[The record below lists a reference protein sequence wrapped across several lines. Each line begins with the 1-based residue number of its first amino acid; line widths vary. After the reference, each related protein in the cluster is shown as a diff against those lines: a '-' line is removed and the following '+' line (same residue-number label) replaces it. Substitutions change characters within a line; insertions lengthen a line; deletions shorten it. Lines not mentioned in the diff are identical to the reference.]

1 MSNLI
6 IQDLSDIAPYVD
18 DKAGTSSTPSAGPS
32 APVGG
37 STGDRVTGFVQEY
50 LPVAQKV
57 AARTGVEPHVLLG
70 QWGLETG
77 WGKSVIPGTRNL
89 GNIKQ
94 GSSWKGRTVDATDNA
109 TGSRDPY
116 RAYDDDDGFAND
128 FADLLER
135 RYRNALNYGDNAAG
149 YFNALKSGGYAEDP
163 GYVNKGISAARMARS
178 AIGSV
183 ASAPTGS
190 TVNPDDYARRGA
202 APQDPGVVGDIK
214 DSALALGAGVVRGA
228 GMLAGAFG
236 ADNDLAQ
243 GASDLADGL
252 MDKQSEARKAQRANR
267 AEIIRQAEEGG
278 STWEEIKANIGA
290 FAEAPIETSLGAIG
304 TSAPTILVSLIPGLG
319 QATAARL
326 ILQGAVSAAQGAGS
340 VKGSIYEAV
349 ERKMIESGH
358 DADTAAK
365 VAAGA
370 QAYDG
375 VNGGQIA
382 LGAALGVAA
391 GTTGIERSVAGMMGA
406 AAPGKKLGVLS
417 RALLGAAKEAPT
429 EGAQGGQ
436 ERFAANQALINQ
448 GFDVDPWSG
457 VAGQAA
463 GEAVAAAGPGGVFGA
478 LDTSKP
484 AAPAPAPA
492 AAPGQTPGPAV
503 QQSPAGTPP
512 GGAGAAPTQPAASV
526 DKVGARAS
534 EIEQQVRAEGL
545 LEKLRSIG
553 QPGRTTG
560 EFLDALAVAKNPNID
575 PAVRQEAL
583 ESLEMALGWI
593 RDGAMPN
600 DPATG
605 KPFSTELSVQPVPR
619 DPGTDLA
626 PRDDAPVAPAGMG
639 QFFDPNVVDVDAVR
653 VDNMIGGPRAIDP
666 PRARLAAPDDAE
678 LDVGVEQTPVADDQP
693 AADAAVE
700 APAPAGLDGRVGA
713 PSGAETAA
721 RRLVDLP
728 KVAVP
733 AGAEPAVQRR
743 EAAQIKAAVEAGFDT
758 VERRDDGVYL
768 VHSGRN
774 QESRLSGL
782 GAMVRA
788 RKIIADTMAARANEA
803 ASSPLNDLEQPTEA
817 QAKAGNYRKGAA
829 RLNGFAISIENPRD
843 SVRSGTSPDG
853 KKWESRMAHHYGY
866 IKGSVGADGDQ
877 VDVFIGPR
885 PDLDTVFVVDQVDP
899 ATGEF
904 DEHKVMMGFK
914 SLEDARA
921 GYLANYEP
929 GWKGMASIT
938 EMPLSTFRR
947 WVRSPAAKLPAS
959 QYDPRSSN
967 GEQDGQQSDD
977 RAGGP
982 GLGEELRRQ
991 DGVGQGL
998 GEVDGEGGGEARQ
1011 RQDAAVS
1018 GGSGRAAAQQGD
1030 RDPRPAGRDQASDA
1044 VAIEALA
1051 AAVER
1056 DGRQVKIETVD
1067 PSDPRAQAASDLFN
1081 AFERLTGHRVIPVV
1095 VTGPDAFDGVQL
1107 GENTF
1112 VNIDGLEQSLAWTVG
1127 HEFKHLSDRLPGL
1140 AKLYDRIWDLIP
1152 TSARAKYLPY
1162 LHQTRQV
1169 STNQLSL
1176 ATPADLAKL
1185 KDEMVADF
1193 MGQRFNDKAWLQ
1205 QLAQQKPALFGNFV
1219 RDWVKVLNSLIGE
1232 LQVLLGI
1239 RGGRG
1244 AAGKD
1249 IDAMLS
1255 GYIEQLE
1262 EAKAIAI
1269 EVAAV
1274 WAERNPKLAQA
1285 AGIGARTSDP
1295 KFSARDEFPS
1305 LDPDFLDGELEAMLQ
1320 EELEAELA
1328 GGNGE
1333 VGMPDEAS
1341 IKAAGLMAED
1351 AFPALYWQD
1360 EDREGIR
1367 ETVRIP
1373 DLYREGKTAVIDVE
1387 QMGQD
1392 GLWGAQMQ
1400 TTWVGPGA
1408 GEREG
1413 YVSID
1418 DAKDFVHR
1426 QVAAV
1431 MLRRSGYD
1439 LLQAAPKAPVRRVVA
1454 GWRAIGEIRDD
1465 GLRSVRHYR
1474 RPTSKTASL
1483 KDLAAEMGLDK
1494 DYDVVVNVD
1503 TPFPG
1508 ETVYNIGF
1516 NSKTSDK
1523 RYGALLTIIS
1533 NGSKKHMSVNTIE
1546 LARSGMG
1553 GAVYQLVSEFA
1564 ARRGIP
1570 LTPESSIS
1578 GVNTYRR
1585 TEQMISAAL
1594 RTGKSNVM
1602 VPHETQ
1608 RVYGFNDSASTQEQH
1623 DDNMGRLIL
1632 ASLRNAVELAPEVMD
1647 LRYHP
1652 HTGVFTM
1659 EDGSDAERL
1668 VAEILSRT
1676 ETRAFGLGRA
1686 QLARAAMTRE
1696 MMSGKLKAEKIESFA
1711 APVLYSARETAAAEY
1726 QAVVD
1731 QHMGKATWM
1740 KAPNG
1745 QPTKLTERQWVQVRT
1760 PSFKRWFGDW
1770 EAFALRDGGVWSDG
1784 EGAVSKAVHPETG
1797 EPLVIYHGTDKGGFF
1812 EFNTPSGER
1821 RGNLGIFTT
1830 DDYDMAR
1837 SYVRRGRVQDFTP
1850 PTSQDELE
1858 EAGFQFEQG
1867 YILAGNDI
1875 GFFESMEDLLEEYEL
1890 DPGEEIVEA
1899 WKVIDVDGYA
1909 LDGLREHQ
1917 FLFPSKESAIAAAAE
1932 SFSGTDSVAM
1942 VYAGFINLRSP
1953 HESDFEGA
1961 LFNGSR
1967 DHQWVVEVG
1976 GEIQSDSDGK
1986 QYFSDKDE
1994 AAEFAKMF
2002 VAEDDDGAD
2011 PYDYVRAADEHYETT
2026 DGVVREARSIGA
2038 DGAIIRQVIDDGG
2051 GPGGYAMD
2059 PRDVFVAL
2067 KPGQIKSAEWNTG
2080 EFGDVDDLRYS
2091 KRVQD
2096 PADGDRTDVSK
2107 LPAGKPVPAS
2117 LAVGSLEQALQV
2129 ARSGKY
2135 AKGRDLKVDLQR
2147 RVLEA
2152 SSAAGIDLTERTQ
2165 ETHKFLAGMV
2175 RRDAEF
2181 ALKDNQNAVGW
2192 YDSKVSRAL
2201 GALATLHPEIDSDP
2215 KARLAFLWALATT
2228 SNGLK
2233 VNKNFELAEAAYQ
2246 GWKSTGRMPDNIG
2259 IGNAAQ
2265 QINRGLAAFNSLS
2278 DKLGAERLAKFMS
2291 TEFGA
2296 GEIERMLGVPVGG
2309 EWKSTPVRGAAIL
2322 GPKIGNGFFSNL
2334 NGYFGALTMDRWL
2347 MRTWGRMT
2355 GTLIEVDQKMVK
2367 ASRTRLADRIA
2378 AMDDAQRRL
2387 MTQLVRA
2394 PIKRR
2399 MTIAEL
2405 DAAAGS
2411 TAVATMKVN
2420 IREQMMAN
2428 PKTDEFRRAAL
2439 NHQVQIDGQKE
2450 IPAGPGE
2457 RNWIRAVFHKAL
2469 GDLNEAGISMTMS
2482 DLQALL
2488 WYPERRLYDTAKAA
2502 DEVDQGYSDDE
2513 APDYANAAMAL
2524 ALANGVDLKDVM
2536 AAMDRAEK
2544 RGTVRGEQL
2553 TEAERAAMLKEFRSA
2568 PKQPVQMAFEVAP
2581 DPADNAATDAWG
2593 QLTTKERTQ
2602 ITSSVRDDVLSDIA
2616 ALVGVPLQKVAPATG
2631 GYMGLV
2637 NPSLIAEYQKTK
2649 VSLEQARAL
2658 ASAIGYV
2665 LDQDS
2670 VALMDPRVES
2680 KAGLIRITFSGKVE
2694 PHAHAIYEAIH
2705 AAVPEVDAFTA
2716 RGNNF
2721 DILNFTGMSNE
2732 DLNDLVVDALAA
2744 IDIPLEGVA
2753 SFGDVHSELVEKG
2766 SYENHLQGVRPGSG
2780 SEIRTG
2786 VDWLRDRARKAVKD
2800 GIRQALDARRSR
2812 LAAAA
2817 RLDVG
2822 AEGPGAAGGARQR
2835 GSGAAGNQGGRGNPR
2850 LSARGALAAPEP
2862 ADAQEGLSQRLAPL
2876 PGAPSVAGFH
2886 GPDPRLVEVAEAY
2899 ARSIGIALRRQSEYV
2914 QVDEDRAR
2922 RIAQAYEAMEHA
2934 PQDPAVKEAYQNLI
2948 RQTRAQYDAL
2958 VAAGY
2963 RFWFTD
2969 LSVPSNVE
2977 YLSTPWN
2984 AMRDIRAN
2992 QAMGVFPTE
3001 EGFGSSEEFDPANNP
3016 LLEDTGLT
3024 WPNGGLDGAPKRV
3037 LANDLFRA
3045 VHDAFGHG
3053 LEGAGF
3059 RAQGEENAWQAHA
3072 RLFTGS
3078 ALGAITSET
3087 RGQNS
3092 FLNYTAIPLWEI
3104 VGEHR
3109 ARLLYDEGYEGRKE
3123 GSESGSLSG
3132 NNVSDGEGLPGLQ
3145 QVERNDVPLLQR
3157 EESELS
3163 ALRWQGGNGG
3173 AGAADPS
3180 GVSGLGGPTADA
3192 GSPAGSDRQQWQL
3205 RAGESSLG
3213 NPYGESQKPT
3223 SLKNPDT
3230 QRQDSSNVGLGG
3242 GDGRVG
3248 SGSMDQTRQVQVDRR
3263 GGPGDA
3269 SRQGGAPLWKTITVG
3284 EHNRRAKVEDTIFA
3298 DQKTGLMPSWTWTE
3312 GRAGDAP
3319 DGNARFS
3326 ARTDTPEFKRWFGD
3340 SKVVDNSFANLLSK
3354 PDGVGIL
3361 LRDLLAAQNAS
3372 GSGLNPV
3379 QALMLALAKND
3390 KIGRGIVGLVP
3401 VDVVNSFTKDGFRP
3415 EDGGGNTSMFVNAL
3429 NTPVSDQVLSTF
3441 RGILTSLSAKLANTI
3456 ATGRDQEVGPAL
3468 LASDFNLREMGALLS
3483 LQGRADFWGGD
3494 AGVESVGASKA
3505 AKSSSASLRPPTENL
3520 KLSPAALA
3528 DLLNKFVSFAPHSK
3542 SSISDDLPS
3551 SKYIA
3556 EQGKPLVVYHG
3567 TSADF
3572 DSFNPENV
3580 GDNFGLD
3587 KEGFFFTGSTIEAS
3601 GYADPKSQ
3609 FLAAGMSDD
3618 RKQDPRAGSNVMP
3631 VYLSMQNPLTLEAYT
3646 EAFYTNPKVE
3656 IDERGVGL
3664 IDYFDDNRSSIMQ
3677 FAKDGGHDGVLFRHK
3692 GKLLAAV
3699 FRPEQIKSAIGNS
3712 GAFDPENPDIRFS
3725 ARHKEFT
3732 IEVSGNGETAVAK
3745 VGSRIV
3751 GRADAW
3757 LDSRDKFVIMN
3768 TEVREKY
3775 RRRGIATAMYSAIE
3789 QATGKRLEPAV
3800 SLSDDAFELWKSFR
3814 PEAVA
3819 GDLRHIKDR
3828 LVGRKVVKR
3837 GLAGKIKDAS
3847 GRGATMVYD
3856 DHPQGPGTTSVLVGR
3871 DEINA
3876 ALEAAGE
3883 APVVPD
3889 GMAVRFSIRNGTSA
3903 WDAPEPSR
3911 FDDFVYKAQDKLIDL
3926 KRVIQSIKAATGAI
3940 ADDINAYLSEELFH
3954 GRAAKRVQDF
3964 GTQELTPLMER
3975 LAADGL
3981 TIGDIEEFLHARH
3994 AKEANRVIADRN
4006 PGVPELQD
4014 GGSGM
4019 EDAEVDAYFASLPA
4033 AQRTKLEAA
4042 AAMVDA
4048 INDRTRQL
4056 YVSYGLE
4063 SQETVDAWKG
4073 MFKHYVPLQREDKDG
4088 GGMGIGQGF
4097 SVKGKETKGRTGSK
4111 RKVVDILANIAMQ
4124 RERLIVRGEKNRVAK
4139 ALIGLARA
4147 NPNPD
4152 FWEVRS
4158 QAPTERVYDAKS
4170 GKVVDRPDPM
4180 FKQRPNVL
4188 VAKVH
4193 DSKGN
4198 VVEQAIVFNEDD
4210 ARGMRLA
4217 QAMKNLDA
4225 GNLEGVLGISA
4236 KITRYFSAINTQYN
4250 PVFGVVNLVR
4260 DVQGAMLNLGD
4271 TPLAGK
4277 RTRIARDTLSALRGI
4292 YGDLRAERRG
4302 GQASS
4307 QWAKLWEEFQEAGGK
4322 TGYRELFRT
4331 SKDRAEALQEIL
4343 TPDAWAD
4350 GKLGKIFTANGT
4362 LKVPMSQAKKGA
4374 DWIFSWLSDYNEAME
4389 NGVRLAAYKAA
4400 LDQGMSQRQAASLA
4414 KNLTVNFN
4422 RRGQVGMQAGAVYAF
4437 FNAAMQGSARIGQ
4450 TLFDMDGGNLKTLR
4464 LSRTGKQVI
4473 YGGVLLGSLQALMLA
4488 AAGFDDE
4495 DPPEFAR
4502 ERSLIIPI
4510 GDKKYISIPMPL
4522 GFHVIPGVGRHLTEF
4537 ALGGFSKPA
4546 HRLVSMTGM
4555 FADAFNPIGNAGLS
4569 MQTIAPTALDPLVA
4583 LTENRDWTG
4592 KPISRT
4598 SMNPATPGHAL
4609 HKDTASTIAKLASEA
4624 INAATGGNE
4633 YVAGVMSPTP
4643 DQIDYLIGQ
4652 VTGGVGRELSKLE
4665 QTALGAIRG
4674 ETVPTFKVPLVGRFV
4689 GDAASQASE
4698 GTAFYANVAKLNEL
4712 ETEIKGLQG
4721 DGRVAEAQQLRA
4733 GRPDAYLIA
4742 VANTAERQVQ
4752 RLRREKRA
4760 LIEEGAPRERVKEVE
4775 ARITQAMARLN
4786 RAAEAVKP

>member
-18 DKAGTSSTPSAGPS
+18 DKAGISSTPSAGPS

-202 APQDPGVVGDIK
+202 APQDPGVAGDIK
-214 DSALALGAGVVRGA
+214 DSALALGAGVVRGV

-267 AEIIRQAEEGG
+267 AEIIRQAEESG

-304 TSAPTILVSLIPGLG
+304 TSAPTILMSLIPGLG
-319 QATAARL
+319 QANAARF

-492 AAPGQTPGPAV
+492 AAPGQTPGPAA

-619 DPGTDLA
+619 EPGTDLA

-666 PRARLAAPDDAE
+666 PRARLAAPDDAGI
-678 LDVGVEQTPVADDQP
+678 DAGVEQTPAADDQP

-774 QESRLSGL
+774 QESKLSGL

-959 QYDPRSSN
+959 QYDPRSN
-967 GEQDGQQSDD
+967 IGGQDGQQSDD
-977 RAGGP
+977 RAGGA
-982 GLGEELRRQ
+982 GLGEGLRRE
-991 DGVGQGL
+991 DGVGQEL
-998 GEVDGEGGGEARQ
+998 GEGDAGRGGEARQ

-1018 GGSGRAAAQQGD
+1018 GEPGRAAAQQGD
-1030 RDPRPAGRDQASDA
+1030 RDPRAAGRNQAEDA

-1051 AAVER
+1051 AAVRR
-1056 DGRQVKIETVD
+1056 DGRQVKIEAVD
-1067 PSDPRAQAASDLFN
+1067 PADPRAQAANDLLD
-1081 AFERLTGHRVIPVV
+1081 AFERLTGHRAIPVI
-1095 VTGPDAFDGVQL
+1095 VTGPDAFDGIQL

-1112 VNIDGLEQSLAWTVG
+1112 INIDGLHQSLAWTVG

-1152 TSARAKYLPY
+1152 QPARAKYLGY
-1162 LHQTRQV
+1162 LYETRQV
-1169 STNQLSL
+1169 STDQLSL
-1176 ATPADLAKL
+1176 ATPADVAKL

-1232 LQVLLGI
+1232 LKVLMGI

-1244 AAGKD
+1244 NVSKD
-1249 IDAMLS
+1249 IDAMLAD
-1255 GYIEQLE
+1255 YIEQLE

-1285 AGIGARTSDP
+1285 AGIGARADDP
-1295 KFSARDEFPS
+1295 KFSAREEFPS

-1431 MLRRSGYD
+1431 MLHRSGYD

-1503 TPFPG
+1503 TPLPG
-1508 ETVYNIGF
+1508 ETIYNIGF

-1570 LTPESSIS
+1570 LMPESSIS

-1858 EAGFQFEQG
+1858 EVGFQFEQG

-1875 GFFESMEDLLEEYEL
+1875 GFFESREDLLEEYEL

-1976 GEIQSDSDGK
+1976 GEIQSDRDGK

-2002 VAEDDDGAD
+2002 VAEDDGGAD
-2011 PYDYVRAADEHYETT
+2011 PYDYVRAADEHHETT
-2026 DGVVREARSIGA
+2026 DGVVRAARSIGA

-2051 GPGGYAMD
+2051 GPGAYAGD

-2296 GEIERMLGVPVGG
+2296 GEIERMLGVTVGG

-2367 ASRTRLADRIA
+2367 ASRARLADRIA

-2513 APDYANAAMAL
+2513 ALDYANAAMAL

-2800 GIRQALDARRSR
+2800 GIRQALDARRAR

-2817 RLDVG
+2817 RLAVG
-2822 AEGPGAAGGARQR
+2822 AEGPGAAAGESRQR
-2835 GSGAAGNQGGRGNPR
+2835 GSGAAGDRGGRGGTR
-2850 LSARGALAAPEP
+2850 LSARGALEASER

-2886 GPDPRLVEVAEAY
+2886 GPDPRLVDVAEAY
-2899 ARSIGIALRRQSEYV
+2899 ARSIGITLRRQSEYV

-2922 RIAQAYEAMEHA
+2922 RIAQAYEAMPHA
-2934 PQDPAVKEAYQNLI
+2934 PQDPVVKEAYQNLI

-3001 EGFGSSEEFDPANNP
+3001 EGFGSSEKFDPANNP

-3092 FLNYTAIPLWEI
+3092 WLNY
-3104 VGEHR
+3104 
-3109 ARLLYDEGYEGRKE
+3109 
-3123 GSESGSLSG
+3123 
-3132 NNVSDGEGLPGLQ
+3132 
-3145 QVERNDVPLLQR
+3145 
-3157 EESELS
+3157 
-3163 ALRWQGGNGG
+3163 
-3173 AGAADPS
+3173 
-3180 GVSGLGGPTADA
+3180 GPH
-3192 GSPAGSDRQQWQL
+3192 
-3205 RAGESSLG
+3205 GES
-3213 NPYGESQKPT
+3213 
-3223 SLKNPDT
+3223 
-3230 QRQDSSNVGLGG
+3230 
-3242 GDGRVG
+3242 
-3248 SGSMDQTRQVQVDRR
+3248 
-3263 GGPGDA
+3263 
-3269 SRQGGAPLWKTITVG
+3269 
-3284 EHNRRAKVEDTIFA
+3284 NRAAKVEETKFA

-3312 GRAGDAP
+3312 GRAGDMQDRSMTLERLIGGIPSVDVTRSRIAADIADTTGVVMAMSDAEHSALDALLDALDEAEGGAGSQAYRALADKIGMELNSASE
-3319 DGNARFS
+3319 DGTLAEFVGRDGVGAMGLLAELQSARGASLS
-3326 ARTDTPEFKRWFGD
+3326 ARTDTTEFKRWFGD
-3340 SKVVDNSFANLLSK
+3340 SKVVD
-3354 PDGVGIL
+3354 D
-3361 LRDLLAAQNAS
+3361 
-3372 GSGLNPV
+3372 
-3379 QALMLALAKND
+3379 
-3390 KIGRGIVGLVP
+3390 
-3401 VDVVNSFTKDGFRP
+3401 
-3415 EDGGGNTSMFVNAL
+3415 
-3429 NTPVSDQVLSTF
+3429 
-3441 RGILTSLSAKLANTI
+3441 
-3456 ATGRDQEVGPAL
+3456 
-3468 LASDFNLREMGALLS
+3468 
-3483 LQGRADFWGGD
+3483 QGR
-3494 AGVESVGASKA
+3494 
-3505 AKSSSASLRPPTENL
+3505 
-3520 KLSPAALA
+3520 
-3528 DLLNKFVSFAPHSK
+3528 
-3542 SSISDDLPS
+3542 
-3551 SKYIA
+3551 
-3556 EQGKPLVVYHG
+3556 PLVVYHG
-3567 TSADF
+3567 TMSDFSIFQSPADRGGEALAQAGMYFSEDSDLASAY
-3572 DSFNPENV
+3572 SALRGGGAIMPAYLSIKRP
-3580 GDNFGLD
+3580 LD
-3587 KEGFFFTGSTIEAS
+3587 LTSASTISGWKGAIAKLIAPRMAADVMREEALRNS
-3601 GYADPKSQ
+3601 THQSLITKAEREKLIAEGYDGIK
-3609 FLAAGMSDD
+3609 GT
-3618 RKQDPRAGSNVMP
+3618 GGVWI
-3631 VYLSMQNPLTLEAYT
+3631 
-3646 EAFYTNPKVE
+3646 AF
-3656 IDERGVGL
+3656 
-3664 IDYFDDNRSSIMQ
+3664 S
-3677 FAKDGGHDGVLFRHK
+3677 
-3692 GKLLAAV
+3692 
-3699 FRPEQIKSAIGNS
+3699 PEQIKSAIGNN
-3712 GAFDPENPDIRFS
+3712 GDFDAGNPDIRFS
-3725 ARHKEFT
+3725 ARAP
-3732 IEVSGNGETAVAK
+3732 GELFFSELTNQV
-3745 VGSRIV
+3745 
-3751 GRADAW
+3751 
-3757 LDSRDKFVIMN
+3757 
-3768 TEVREKY
+3768 EKS
-3775 RRRGIATAMYSAIE
+3775 TMK
-3789 QATGKRLEPAV
+3789 QAAAGA
-3800 SLSDDAFELWKSFR
+3800 WKSFIKALPSKGVKADEIEWTGINEWLDLQDGKVSKDAVLDYLRANGVQVQEVTLDGKIKNESLGRRQQLALEYDAAIEAAMAADVALNPQYIEGLR
-3814 PEAVA
+3814 PEDRKPQEQALLDAWIAVSENPEEDYLVDRNPKPKYGQYTLPGGENYREVLLTLPEKAAATNARYIDIKKDGDIYRVSDESGLLKSFRTADEAMRYRSELHREDRVKAANA
-3819 GDLRHIKDR
+3819 GETYRSSHWDQTNVLAHIRVNDR
-3828 LVGRKVVKR
+3828 TDAEGRKVLFVEE
-3837 GLAGKIKDAS
+3837 LQS
-3847 GRGATMVYD
+3847 
-3856 DHPQGPGTTSVLVGR
+3856 
-3871 DEINA
+3871 
-3876 ALEAAGE
+3876 
-3883 APVVPD
+3883 
-3889 GMAVRFSIRNGTSA
+3889 
-3903 WDAPEPSR
+3903 
-3911 FDDFVYKAQDKLIDL
+3911 DFAQDFRKS
-3926 KRVIQSIKAATGAI
+3926 RQQVEKAVE
-3940 ADDINAYLSEELFH
+3940 ADFLGI
-3954 GRAAKRVQDF
+3954 V
-3964 GTQELTPLMER
+3964 ER
-3975 LAADGL
+3975 
-3981 TIGDIEEFLHARH
+3981 
-3994 AKEANRVIADRN
+3994 
-4006 PGVPELQD
+4006 
-4014 GGSGM
+4014 
-4019 EDAEVDAYFASLPA
+4019 
-4033 AQRTKLEAA
+4033 
-4042 AAMVDA
+4042 
-4048 INDRTRQL
+4048 
-4056 YVSYGLE
+4056 
-4063 SQETVDAWKG
+4063 
-4073 MFKHYVPLQREDKDG
+4073 
-4088 GGMGIGQGF
+4088 
-4097 SVKGKETKGRTGSK
+4097 
-4111 RKVVDILANIAMQ
+4111 MQ
-4124 RERLIVRGEKNRVAK
+4124 K
-4139 ALIGLARA
+4139 A
-4147 NPNPD
+4147 
-4152 FWEVRS
+4152 
-4158 QAPTERVYDAKS
+4158 
-4170 GKVVDRPDPM
+4170 
-4180 FKQRPNVL
+4180 
-4188 VAKVH
+4188 
-4193 DSKGN
+4193 
-4198 VVEQAIVFNEDD
+4198 
-4210 ARGMRLA
+4210 
-4217 QAMKNLDA
+4217 
-4225 GNLEGVLGISA
+4225 GVL
-4236 KITRYFSAINTQYN
+4236 
-4250 PVFGVVNLVR
+4250 
-4260 DVQGAMLNLGD
+4260 
-4271 TPLAGK
+4271 
-4277 RTRIARDTLSALRGI
+4277 
-4292 YGDLRAERRG
+4292 
-4302 GQASS
+4302 
-4307 QWAKLWEEFQEAGGK
+4307 
-4322 TGYRELFRT
+4322 
-4331 SKDRAEALQEIL
+4331 
-4343 TPDAWAD
+4343 
-4350 GKLGKIFTANGT
+4350 
-4362 LKVPMSQAKKGA
+4362 
-4374 DWIFSWLSDYNEAME
+4374 
-4389 NGVRLAAYKAA
+4389 
-4400 LDQGMSQRQAASLA
+4400 
-4414 KNLTVNFN
+4414 
-4422 RRGQVGMQAGAVYAF
+4422 QV
-4437 FNAAMQGSARIGQ
+4437 
-4450 TLFDMDGGNLKTLR
+4450 DCD
-4464 LSRTGKQVI
+4464 
-4473 YGGVLLGSLQALMLA
+4473 
-4488 AAGFDDE
+4488 
-4495 DPPEFAR
+4495 
-4502 ERSLIIPI
+4502 
-4510 GDKKYISIPMPL
+4510 
-4522 GFHVIPGVGRHLTEF
+4522 
-4537 ALGGFSKPA
+4537 
-4546 HRLVSMTGM
+4546 
-4555 FADAFNPIGNAGLS
+4555 
-4569 MQTIAPTALDPLVA
+4569 
-4583 LTENRDWTG
+4583 
-4592 KPISRT
+4592 
-4598 SMNPATPGHAL
+4598 
-4609 HKDTASTIAKLASEA
+4609 
-4624 INAATGGNE
+4624 
-4633 YVAGVMSPTP
+4633 
-4643 DQIDYLIGQ
+4643 
-4652 VTGGVGRELSKLE
+4652 
-4665 QTALGAIRG
+4665 
-4674 ETVPTFKVPLVGRFV
+4674 
-4689 GDAASQASE
+4689 
-4698 GTAFYANVAKLNEL
+4698 
-4712 ETEIKGLQG
+4712 
-4721 DGRVAEAQQLRA
+4721 
-4733 GRPDAYLIA
+4733 
-4742 VANTAERQVQ
+4742 
-4752 RLRREKRA
+4752 
-4760 LIEEGAPRERVKEVE
+4760 
-4775 ARITQAMARLN
+4775 
-4786 RAAEAVKP
+4786 